1 MSTAATIV
9 HHTRP
14 GKSFA
19 DWSTSHRFERL
30 VLLYELW
37 VFLILL
43 APILT
48 RLGWNAA
55 GQVIFFIYFI
65 FLIPIHGA
73 LFLLVG

>member
-1 MSTAATIV
+1 MSTAPTIV
-9 HHTRP
+9 HPTRP
-14 GKSFA
+14 DKSFP
-19 DWSTSHRFERL
+19 DWSASHRFERL

-37 VFLILL
+37 VLLILL

-55 GQVIFFIYFI
+55 GQVTFFIYFI

>member
-1 MSTAATIV
+1 MSTATTV
-9 HHTRP
+9 VHTRRV
-14 GKSFA
+14 KSFA
-19 DWSTSHRFERL
+19 DWATSHGRL

-55 GQVIFFIYFI
+55 GQVIFFIYFF
-65 FLIPIHGA
+65 FLVPIHGA